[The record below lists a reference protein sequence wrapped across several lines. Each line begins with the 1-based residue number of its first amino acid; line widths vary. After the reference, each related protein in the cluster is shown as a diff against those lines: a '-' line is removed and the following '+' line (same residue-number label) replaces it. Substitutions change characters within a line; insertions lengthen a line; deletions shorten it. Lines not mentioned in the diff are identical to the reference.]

1 MYSVN
6 YYINYQSISLFVKVT
21 EAVKPEDQG
30 MLNNLLSQ
38 LNLGGKKGQKG
49 GMEMSLGNLCS
60 CLFFTHDDP
69 EEKTINEISQTLKL
83 VDAKVTDLQKQ
94 KNNSMETHRK
104 DLNNKS
110 NHGEKNGLL
119 KETRTHPEKLVDKAV
134 TKPKVDLR
142 KEEANPYWLDTFF
155 TNDKDGR
162 GNGPVEHLP
171 SSEKLFW
178 DGLIQVVMFIGCSR
192 YYHVCHGNNTKSN
205 LNFKKDINRHR
216 PY

>member
-1 MYSVN
+1 
-6 YYINYQSISLFVKVT
+6 
-21 EAVKPEDQG
+21 
-30 MLNNLLSQ
+30 MLNNLLAQ
-38 LNLGGKKGQKG
+38 LHLGGKKGQKG

-69 EEKTINEISQTLKL
+69 EEKTINEIAQTLKV

-110 NHGEKNGLL
+110 IHGEKNALL
-119 KETRTHPEKLVDKAV
+119 KETRTDPEKTMDKKV
-134 TKPKVDLR
+134 TKLKLDLR

-155 TNDKDGR
+155 TTDKNGY

-178 DGLIQVVMFIGCSR
+178 DGLIQVVMFIGYASF
-192 YYHVCHGNNTKSN
+192 YTVIFYGNNTKSN
-205 LNFKKDINRHR
+205 LNLNVGPFCKAPK
-216 PY
+216 